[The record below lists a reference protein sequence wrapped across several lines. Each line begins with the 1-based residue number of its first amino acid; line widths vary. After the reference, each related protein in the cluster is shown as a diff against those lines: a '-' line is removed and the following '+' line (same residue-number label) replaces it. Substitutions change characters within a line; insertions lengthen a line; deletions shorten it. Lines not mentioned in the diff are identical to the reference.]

1 MNNTKVN
8 ELLGRQ
14 ILFFDGGMGTL
25 LQDRGL
31 QTGEIP
37 ETWNILHPEVIRQIH
52 KEYLLAGSNVIYA
65 NTFGAN
71 AFKCKKLDYTVDE
84 LVSAGVRL
92 SKEAIAEAREQLKQD
107 GAPDAESRPMYSA
120 LDIGSIGKL
129 LKPLGEISFDEAY
142 DTFKEIII
150 SGAQAGAD
158 LILIETVS
166 DSYEI
171 KAAVLAAKE
180 NCNLPVVVTMIFDEN
195 GKLLTG
201 GDVASVTAML
211 EGLGVDA
218 IGFNCGLGPKQ
229 MKALLPQLTAC
240 CSLPIVI
247 KANAGLPVVVN
258 GQTVF
263 NVEPDEFAESVKVLV
278 EMGASAVGGCCGTT
292 PAHIKRVVDTCK
304 DMDIVPVTDKKLTV
318 VSSYNHA
325 VYFTRKP
332 LIIGERINPTGK
344 SKFKQALRDHDME
357 YIYKEGLTQEE
368 NGAHILDVNVGLPE
382 IDEPQ
387 LMEEAVTGI
396 QAIIDLPLQIDTS
409 DIEAMERGLRYYNG
423 KPMLNSVN
431 GKKESMESVFPLA
444 KKYGAVLVC
453 LCLDESGIP
462 ETVEGRLKIAEK
474 IVTTAAE
481 YGIPKK
487 NLVMDALVL
496 TISTGQDNANVT
508 LETLRRIRYEMG
520 LHTVLGVSNISFG
533 LPDRSHI
540 NTAFFT
546 MAMNNGLSAG
556 IVNPS
561 SEPMMA
567 AYYSFNALI
576 GEDDQCIEYISK
588 YAQAQDKPKEKT
600 ASSTNEL
607 TLDDAI
613 IRGLSESAYNATI
626 KLLDQ
631 NVDSLS
637 IINDKLIP
645 ALDVVGKGFEEKKMF
660 LPQLLMSAD
669 AAKASFEAIKAVL
682 SKQGKSS
689 ESKGKIVIA
698 TVKGDIHDIGKNIV
712 KTLLENYGF
721 EMIDLGKDVD
731 PELILKTVKEQEVRL
746 VGLSALMTTTVVNM
760 EETIKLLRDNN
771 AGCKVMVGGAVLT
784 QEYADMIGA
793 DFYSKDAMGSVRYAN
808 DLHDKGEL

>member
-1 MNNTKVN
+1 MNFREV
-8 ELLGRQ
+8 LGRQ

-25 LQDRGL
+25 LQERGL
-31 QTGEIP
+31 KAGEVP
-37 ETWNILHPEVIRQIH
+37 ETWNIVHPECIRQIH
-52 KEYLLAGSNVIYA
+52 KEYLMAGSNIISA
-65 NTFGAN
+65 NTFGVN
-71 AFKCKKLDYTVDE
+71 AFKCKNLPYTVDE
-84 LVSAGVRL
+84 LVTAGIQLVQ
-92 SKEAIAEAREQLKQD
+92 EAIQEVRSSSNGGEKQ
-107 GAPDAESRPMYSA
+107 PMYAA

-142 DTFKEIII
+142 KTFQEIII
-150 SGAQAGAD
+150 AGDKAGAD

-180 NCNLPVVVTMIFDEN
+180 NSNLPVVVTMIFDES

-218 IGFNCGLGPKQ
+218 VGFNCGLGPEQ
-229 MKALLPQLTAC
+229 MKNLLPQLTAC
-240 CSLPIVI
+240 CSLPVVVN
-247 KANAGLPVVVN
+247 ANAGLPVVVN

-263 NVEPDEFAESVKVLV
+263 NVAPEEFAQSVKTLV
-278 EMGASAVGGCCGTT
+278 EMGAGIVGGCCGTT
-292 PAHIKRVVDTCK
+292 PAHIQRVVELCK
-304 DMDIVPVTDKKLTV
+304 DMEIKPVTDKNLTV

-344 SKFKQALRDHDME
+344 SKFKQALREHDME
-357 YIYKEGLTQEE
+357 YIYKEGLAQEE
-368 NGAHILDVNVGLPE
+368 KGAQILDVNVGLPE
-382 IDEPQ
+382 IDEPR

-409 DIEAMERGLRYYNG
+409 DTAAMERGLRYYNG

-431 GKKESMESVFPLA
+431 GKKESMESVFPIA

-462 ETVEGRLKIAEK
+462 ETVEGRLRVAEK
-474 IVTTAAE
+474 LVKTAAE

-487 NLVMDALVL
+487 NLVIDALVL

-508 LETLRRIRYEMG
+508 LETMRRIRYEMG

-533 LPDRSHI
+533 LPERSRI

-561 SEPMMA
+561 SEPMMS

-576 GEDDQCIEYISK
+576 GEDEQCMAYIANASQTADK
-588 YAQAQDKPKEKT
+588 TSAAPAQKNSA
-600 ASSTNEL
+600 L
-607 TLDDAI
+607 TLEEAI
-613 IRGLSESAYNATI
+613 IKGLSESAGEATVR
-626 KLLDQ
+626 LLEQ
-631 NVDSLS
+631 NMDALA
-637 IINDKLIP
+637 IINEKLIP

-669 AAKASFEAIKAVL
+669 AAKASFEAIKATL
-682 SKQGKSS
+682 SKQGKNS

-721 EMIDLGKDVD
+721 DMLDLGKDVD
-731 PELILKTVKEQEVRL
+731 PELILKTVQENQVKL

-760 EETIKLLRDNN
+760 EATIKLLREHH

-808 DLHDKGEL
+808 ALYEQGELA

>member
-1 MNNTKVN
+1 MNIREK
-8 ELLGRQ
+8 LGKE
-14 ILFFDGGMGTL
+14 ILFFDGAMGTE
-25 LQDRGL
+25 LQARGL

-37 ETWNILHPEVIRQIH
+37 ETWNILQPEIIKQVH
-52 KEYLLAGSNVIYA
+52 KEYLLAGANIINA
-65 NTFGAN
+65 NTFGVN
-71 AFKCKKLDYTVDE
+71 TFKCRDMEYSVE
-84 LVSAGVRL
+84 QLVAAGIGLV
-92 SKEAIAEAREQLKQD
+92 KDAIAEVREELAAKGKNQEEL
-107 GAPDAESRPMYSA
+107 PDMYTA
-120 LDIGSIGKL
+120 LDIGSLGKL
-129 LKPLGEISFDEAY
+129 LKPLGEIAFEDAY
-142 DTFKEIII
+142 QAFKEIII
-150 SGAQAGAD
+150 AGDKAGAD
-158 LILIETVS
+158 VILIETVS

-180 NCNLPVVVTMIFDEN
+180 NSNLPIVVTMIFDDN

-218 IGFNCGLGPKQ
+218 IGFNCGLGPEQ
-229 MKALLPQLTAC
+229 MLKLLPELTAC
-240 CSLPIVI
+240 CSIPIVI
-247 KANAGLPVVVN
+247 NPNAGLPSVVN
-258 GQTVF
+258 GKTVF
-263 NVEPDEFAESVKVLV
+263 NVEPEEFAQQVKLLV
-278 EMGASAVGGCCGTT
+278 ENGASVVGGCCGTT
-292 PAHIKRVVDTCK
+292 PAHIKVLVDTCK
-304 DMDIVPVTDKKLTV
+304 DMTLQPVTDKKLTV

-368 NGAHILDVNVGLPE
+368 KGAHILDVNVGLPE

-387 LMEEAVTGI
+387 LMEEAITGI

-409 DIEAMERGLRYYNG
+409 DPIAMERALRCYNG

-444 KKYGAVLVC
+444 KKYGAVVVC

-462 ETVEGRLKIAEK
+462 ETVEGRLAVAEK
-474 IVTTAAE
+474 IVKTAE
-481 YGIPKK
+481 SYGIPKK
-487 NLVMDALVL
+487 NLVMDALVM
-496 TISTGQDNANVT
+496 TISTGKDNALIT
-508 LETLRRIRYEMG
+508 LEALRRIRYEMG
-520 LHTVLGVSNISFG
+520 IHTVLGVSNISFG
-533 LPDRSHI
+533 LPERGKV
-540 NTAFFT
+540 TTTFFT
-546 MAMNNGLSAG
+546 MAMQNGLSAG

-561 SEPMMA
+561 SEQLMS

-576 GEDDQCIEYISK
+576 GEDDQCMEYIEKCGNTTEQPKAAVSSK
-588 YAQAQDKPKEKT
+588 GGVLALGE
-600 ASSTNEL
+600 
-607 TLDDAI
+607 AI
-613 IRGLSESAYNATI
+613 IKGLSESAYQATM
-626 KLLDQ
+626 KLLEEG
-631 NVDSLS
+631 NDSLS
-637 IINDKLIP
+637 IINDRLIP

-669 AAKASFEAIKAVL
+669 AAKASFEAIKKVL
-682 SKQGKSS
+682 SESGKKSD
-689 ESKGKIVIA
+689 SKGKIVIA

-721 EMIDLGKDVD
+721 DMIDLGKDVE
-731 PELILKTVKEQEVRL
+731 PELILKTVQENNIRL

-760 EETIKLLRDNN
+760 EETIKLLRAHNVN
-771 AGCKVMVGGAVLT
+771 CRVMVGGAVLT

-808 DLHDKGEL
+808 ELYEAGEI

>member
-1 MNNTKVN
+1 M
-8 ELLGRQ
+8 
-14 ILFFDGGMGTL
+14 
-25 LQDRGL
+25 

-37 ETWNILHPEVIRQIH
+37 ETWNILQPEKIKQVH
-52 KEYLLAGSNVIYA
+52 KEYLRAGANVISA
-65 NTFGAN
+65 NTFGVN
-71 AFKCKKLDYTVDE
+71 SFKCRNMEYSVE
-84 LVSAGVRL
+84 QLVSSGINLVKESISEVREEL
-92 SKEAIAEAREQLKQD
+92 LAKGEKE
-107 GAPDAESRPMYSA
+107 DALPTMYTA
-120 LDIGSIGKL
+120 LDIGSLGKL
-129 LKPLGEISFDEAY
+129 LKPLGEIAFEQAYEA
-142 DTFKEIII
+142 FKEIII
-150 SGAQAGAD
+150 AGDKAGAD
-158 LILIETVS
+158 VILVETVS

-180 NCNLPVVVTMIFDEN
+180 NSELPVVVTMIFDEN

-218 IGFNCGLGPKQ
+218 IGFNCGLGPEQ
-229 MKALLPQLTAC
+229 MLKLLPELTAC
-240 CSLPIVI
+240 CSIPIVI
-247 KANAGLPVVVN
+247 NPNAGLPSVVN
-258 GQTVF
+258 GKTVF
-263 NVEPDEFAESVKVLV
+263 DVEPEEFAQKVKLLV
-278 EMGASAVGGCCGTT
+278 ENGASAVGGCCGTT
-292 PAHIKRVVDTCK
+292 PAHIREVISVCK
-304 DMDIVPVTDKKLTV
+304 GLELQPITDKNLTV

-368 NGAHILDVNVGLPE
+368 KGAHILDVNVGLPE

-409 DIEAMERGLRYYNG
+409 DPVAMERALRCYNG

-431 GKKESMESVFPLA
+431 GKKESMESVFPIA
-444 KKYGAVLVC
+444 KKYGAVVVC
-453 LCLDESGIP
+453 LCLDENGIP
-462 ETVEGRLKIAEK
+462 ETVEGRLAIAEK
-474 IVTTAAE
+474 IVKTAE
-481 YGIPKK
+481 SYGIPKK
-487 NLVMDALVL
+487 NLVMDALVM
-496 TISTGQDNANVT
+496 TISTGKDNALVT
-508 LETLRRIRYEMG
+508 LEALRRIRYEMG
-520 LHTVLGVSNISFG
+520 IHTVLGVSNISFG
-533 LPDRSHI
+533 LPERGKV
-540 NTAFFT
+540 NTTFFT
-546 MAMNNGLSAG
+546 MALQNGLSAG

-576 GEDDQCIEYISK
+576 GEDDQCMEYIEKCGTPSE
-588 YAQAQDKPKEKT
+588 QPKVVSGNKN
-600 ASSTNEL
+600 SDL
-607 TLDDAI
+607 TLDEAI
-613 IRGLSESAYNATI
+613 IKGLTESAYQATM
-626 KLLDQ
+626 KLLSEG
-631 NVDSLS
+631 NDSLT
-637 IINDKLIP
+637 IINEKLIP

-669 AAKASFEAIKAVL
+669 AAKASFEAIKKVL
-682 SKQGKSS
+682 SESGKKS

-721 EMIDLGKDVD
+721 EMIDLGKDVE
-731 PELILKTVKEQEVRL
+731 PELILKTVQEQNVRL

-760 EETIKLLRDNN
+760 EETIKLLREQNVN
-771 AGCKVMVGGAVLT
+771 CRVMVGGAVLT

-808 DLHDKGEL
+808 ELYDAGEI

>member
-1 MNNTKVN
+1 MNFREV
-8 ELLGRQ
+8 LGRQ

-25 LQDRGL
+25 LQERGL
-31 QTGEIP
+31 KAGEVP
-37 ETWNILHPEVIRQIH
+37 ETWNIVHPECIRQIH
-52 KEYLLAGSNVIYA
+52 KEYLMAGSNIISA
-65 NTFGAN
+65 NTFGVN
-71 AFKCKKLDYTVDE
+71 AFKCKNLPYTVDE
-84 LVSAGVRL
+84 LVTAGIQLVQ
-92 SKEAIAEAREQLKQD
+92 EAIQEVRSSSNDGEKQ
-107 GAPDAESRPMYSA
+107 PMYAA

-142 DTFKEIII
+142 KTFQEIIVA
-150 SGAQAGAD
+150 GDRAGAD

-180 NCNLPVVVTMIFDEN
+180 NSNLPVVVTMIFDES

-218 IGFNCGLGPKQ
+218 VGFNCGLGPEQ
-229 MKALLPQLTAC
+229 MKNLLPQLTAC
-240 CSLPIVI
+240 CSLPVVI
-247 KANAGLPVVVN
+247 NANAGLPVVVN

-263 NVEPDEFAESVKVLV
+263 HVAPEEFAQSVKMLV
-278 EMGASAVGGCCGTT
+278 EMGAGIVGGCCGTT
-292 PAHIKRVVDTCK
+292 PAHIQRVVELCK
-304 DMDIVPVTDKKLTV
+304 DMEIRPVTDKNLTV

-344 SKFKQALRDHDME
+344 SKFKQALREHDME
-357 YIYKEGLTQEE
+357 YIYKEGLAQEE
-368 NGAHILDVNVGLPE
+368 KGAQILDVNVGLPE
-382 IDEPQ
+382 IDEPR

-409 DIEAMERGLRYYNG
+409 DTAAMERGLRYYNG

-431 GKKESMESVFPLA
+431 GKKESMESVFPIA

-462 ETVEGRLKIAEK
+462 ETVEGRLRVAEK
-474 IVTTAAE
+474 LVKTAAE

-487 NLVMDALVL
+487 NLVIDALVL

-508 LETLRRIRYEMG
+508 LETMRRIRYEMG

-533 LPDRSHI
+533 LPERSRI

-561 SEPMMA
+561 SEPMMS

-576 GEDDQCIEYISK
+576 GEDEQCMAYIANASQTADK
-588 YAQAQDKPKEKT
+588 TSAAPAQKNSA
-600 ASSTNEL
+600 L
-607 TLDDAI
+607 TLEEAI
-613 IRGLSESAYNATI
+613 IKGLSESAGEATVR
-626 KLLDQ
+626 LLEQ
-631 NVDSLS
+631 NMDALA
-637 IINDKLIP
+637 IINEKLIP

-669 AAKASFEAIKAVL
+669 AAKASFEAIKATL
-682 SKQGKSS
+682 SKQGKNS

-721 EMIDLGKDVD
+721 DMLDLGKDVD
-731 PELILKTVKEQEVRL
+731 PELILKTVQENQVKL

-760 EETIKLLRDNN
+760 EATIKLLREHH

-808 DLHDKGEL
+808 ALYEQGELA

>member
-1 MNNTKVN
+1 MNFREV
-8 ELLGRQ
+8 LGRQ

-25 LQDRGL
+25 LQERGL
-31 QTGEIP
+31 KAGEVP
-37 ETWNILHPEVIRQIH
+37 ETWNIVHPECIRQIH
-52 KEYLLAGSNVIYA
+52 KEYLMAGSNIISA
-65 NTFGAN
+65 NTFGVN
-71 AFKCKKLDYTVDE
+71 AFKCKNLPYTVDE
-84 LVSAGVRL
+84 LVTAGIQLVQ
-92 SKEAIAEAREQLKQD
+92 EAIQEVRSSSNGGEKQ
-107 GAPDAESRPMYSA
+107 PMYAA

-142 DTFKEIII
+142 KTFQEIII
-150 SGAQAGAD
+150 AGDKAGAD

-180 NCNLPVVVTMIFDEN
+180 NSNLPVVVTMIFDES

-218 IGFNCGLGPKQ
+218 VGFNCGLGPEQ
-229 MKALLPQLTAC
+229 MKNLLPQLTAC
-240 CSLPIVI
+240 CSLPVVVN
-247 KANAGLPVVVN
+247 ANAGLPVVVN

-263 NVEPDEFAESVKVLV
+263 HVAPEEFAQSVKTLV
-278 EMGASAVGGCCGTT
+278 EMGAGIVGGCCGTT
-292 PAHIKRVVDTCK
+292 PAHIQRVVELCK
-304 DMDIVPVTDKKLTV
+304 DMEIKPVTDKNLTV

-344 SKFKQALRDHDME
+344 SKFKQALREHDME
-357 YIYKEGLTQEE
+357 YIYKEGLAQEE
-368 NGAHILDVNVGLPE
+368 KGAQILDVNVGLPE
-382 IDEPQ
+382 IDEPR

-409 DIEAMERGLRYYNG
+409 DTAAMERGLRYYNG

-431 GKKESMESVFPLA
+431 GKKESMESVFPIA

-462 ETVEGRLKIAEK
+462 ETVEGRLRVAEK
-474 IVTTAAE
+474 LVKTAAE

-487 NLVMDALVL
+487 NLVIDALVL

-508 LETLRRIRYEMG
+508 LETMRRIRYEMG

-533 LPDRSHI
+533 LPERSRI

-561 SEPMMA
+561 SEPMMS

-576 GEDDQCIEYISK
+576 GEDEQCMAYIANASQT
-588 YAQAQDKPKEKT
+588 ADKPSA
-600 ASSTNEL
+600 ASAQKNSAL
-607 TLDDAI
+607 TLEEAI
-613 IRGLSESAYNATI
+613 IKGLSESAGEATVR
-626 KLLDQ
+626 LLEQ
-631 NVDSLS
+631 NMDALA
-637 IINDKLIP
+637 IINEKLIP

-669 AAKASFEAIKAVL
+669 AAKASFEAIKATL
-682 SKQGKSS
+682 SKQGKNS

-721 EMIDLGKDVD
+721 DMLDLGKDVN
-731 PELILKTVKEQEVRL
+731 PELILKTVQENQVKL

-760 EETIKLLRDNN
+760 EATIKLLREHH

-808 DLHDKGEL
+808 ALYEQGELA

>member
-1 MNNTKVN
+1 MNFR
-8 ELLGRQ
+8 EALGRQ

-25 LQDRGL
+25 LQERGL
-31 QTGEIP
+31 KTGEVP
-37 ETWNILHPEVIRQIH
+37 ETWNVLHPEIVRQIH
-52 KEYLLAGSNVIYA
+52 KEYLLAGSNVISA
-65 NTFGAN
+65 NTFGVN
-71 AFKCKKLDYTVDE
+71 AFKCKHLPYTVE
-84 LVSAGVRL
+84 ALVTAGIQLV
-92 SKEAIAEAREQLKQD
+92 KEAIQEIQEVQEQKQ
-107 GAPDAESRPMYSA
+107 PMYTA

-142 DTFKEIII
+142 KTFQEIII
-150 SGAQAGAD
+150 AGDKAGAD

-180 NCNLPVVVTMIFDEN
+180 NSNLPVVVTMIFDES

-218 IGFNCGLGPKQ
+218 VGFNCGLGPEQ
-229 MKALLPQLTAC
+229 MKNLLPQLTAC

-247 KANAGLPVVVN
+247 NANAGLPVVVN

-263 NVEPDEFAESVKVLV
+263 HVAPEEFAQSVRTLV

-292 PAHIKRVVDTCK
+292 PAHISRVVALCK
-304 DMDIVPVTDKKLTV
+304 DMEIQPVTDKKLTV

-357 YIYKEGLTQEE
+357 YIYKEGLVQEE
-368 NGAHILDVNVGLPE
+368 KGAQILDVNVGLPE
-382 IDEPQ
+382 IDEPR

-409 DIEAMERGLRYYNG
+409 DTEAMERGLRYYNG

-431 GKKESMESVFPLA
+431 GKKESMERVFPIA

-462 ETVEGRLKIAEK
+462 ETVEGRLSVAEK
-474 IVTTAAE
+474 IVNTAAQ

-496 TISTGQDNANVT
+496 TISTGQDNAQVT
-508 LETLRRIRYEMG
+508 LEALRRIRYEMG

-533 LPDRSHI
+533 LPERSRI

-561 SEPMMA
+561 SEPMMS

-576 GEDDQCIEYISK
+576 GEDKQCMAYIANASQT
-588 YAQAQDKPKEKT
+588 ADK
-600 ASSTNEL
+600 SSPALAAKNSAL
-607 TLDDAI
+607 SLDEAI
-613 IRGLSESAYNATI
+613 IKGLSESASEATV
-626 KLLDQ
+626 KLLEQ
-631 NVDSLS
+631 NTDALT
-637 IINDKLIP
+637 IINEKLIP

-669 AAKASFEAIKAVL
+669 AAKASFEAIKATL
-682 SKQGKSS
+682 SKQGKNS

-721 EMIDLGKDVD
+721 DMIDLGKDVD
-731 PELILKTVKEQEVRL
+731 PELILQTVQEHQVKL

-760 EETIKLLRDNN
+760 EATIKLLREHH

-808 DLHDKGEL
+808 ALYEQGELA

>member
-1 MNNTKVN
+1 MNFK
-8 ELLGRQ
+8 ELLGKQ

-25 LQDRGL
+25 LQERGL
-31 QTGEIP
+31 QTGEVP

-52 KEYLLAGSNVIYA
+52 IEYLSAGSNIISA

-71 AFKCKKLDYTVDE
+71 AFKCKNLSYTVDE
-84 LVSAGVRL
+84 LVTAGIRRA
-92 SKEAIAEAREQLKQD
+92 KEAIEEVRSREK
-107 GAPDAESRPMYSA
+107 DAQPMYCA

-142 DTFKEIII
+142 DTFREIVTA
-150 SGAQAGAD
+150 GDKAGAD

-180 NCNLPVVVTMIFDEN
+180 NSALPVVVTMIFDEN

-218 IGFNCGLGPKQ
+218 IGFNCGLGPEQ
-229 MKALLPQLTAC
+229 MKKLLPQLTAC

-247 KANAGLPVVVN
+247 NPNAGLPVVVN
-258 GQTVF
+258 GQTVY
-263 NVEPDEFAESVKVLV
+263 NVEPGEFAQSVQTLV
-278 EMGASAVGGCCGTT
+278 EMGASVVGGCCGTT
-292 PAHIKRVVDTCK
+292 PEHIRRVVERCK
-304 DMDIVPVTDKKLTV
+304 KMAIQPIIDKNLTV

-409 DIEAMERGLRYYNG
+409 DTGAMERGLRYYNG

-431 GKKESMESVFPLA
+431 GKKESMESVFPIA

-453 LCLDESGIP
+453 LCLDEGGIP
-462 ETVEGRLKIAEK
+462 ETVEGRLAVAEK
-474 IVTTAAE
+474 IMKTAAV

-496 TISTGQDNANVT
+496 TISTGADNANIT
-508 LETLRRIRYEMG
+508 LETLRRIRYELG

-533 LPDRSHI
+533 LPERSRI

-576 GEDDQCIEYISK
+576 GEDEQCMEYIAKSTVQT
-588 YAQAQDKPKEKT
+588 ADKSSAA
-600 ASSTNEL
+600 ASQKGGL
-607 TLDDAI
+607 TLDEAI
-613 IRGLSESAYNATI
+613 IKGLSESAHEATL
-626 KLLDQ
+626 KLLEQ
-631 NVDSLS
+631 GADSLE
-637 IINDKLIP
+637 IINEKLIP

-682 SKQGKSS
+682 SKQGKHS

-721 EMIDLGKDVD
+721 DMIDLGKDVA
-731 PELILKTVKEQEVRL
+731 PERILKTVQEQNVKL

-760 EETIKLLRDNN
+760 EATIKLLRSHGAD
-771 AGCKVMVGGAVLT
+771 CKVMVGGAVLT
-784 QEYADMIGA
+784 QEYADSIGA

-808 DLHDKGEL
+808 ELSDRGEL

>member
-1 MNNTKVN
+1 MNFRD
-8 ELLGRQ
+8 LLGKQ

-25 LQDRGL
+25 LQERGL
-31 QTGEIP
+31 QPGEIP
-37 ETWNILHPEVIRQIH
+37 ETWNILHPEVIKQIH
-52 KEYLLAGSNVIYA
+52 KEYLLAGSNMVSA
-65 NTFGAN
+65 NTFGVN
-71 AFKCKKLDYTVDE
+71 AFKCKNLEYTVEE
-84 LVSAGVRL
+84 LVTEGVRL
-92 SKEAIAEAREQLKQD
+92 TKEAIAEIKKENA
-107 GAPDAESRPMYSA
+107 AESDRPMFSV

-129 LKPLGEISFDEAY
+129 LKPLGEITFDHAY
-142 DTFKEIII
+142 ETFREIITA
-150 SGAQAGAD
+150 GDKAGAD
-158 LILIETVS
+158 LILIETMS

-180 NCNLPVVVTMIFDEN
+180 NSRLPVVVTMIFDEN

-218 IGFNCGLGPKQ
+218 IGFNCGLGPEQ
-229 MKALLPQLTAC
+229 MKKLLPQLTEC
-240 CSLPIVI
+240 CSLPVVI
-247 KANAGLPVVVN
+247 NPNAGLPVVVN

-263 NVEPDEFAESVKVLV
+263 DVEPDAFAESVKMLV
-278 EMGASAVGGCCGTT
+278 GMGAGVVGGCCGTT
-292 PAHIKRVVDTCK
+292 PAHIKKVVELCGK
-304 DMDIVPVTDKKLTV
+304 MDIIPVTDKGLTV

-325 VYFTRKP
+325 VTFSRKP

-344 SKFKQALRDHDME
+344 SKFKQALRDYDME
-357 YIYKEGLTQEE
+357 YIYKEGLVQEE

-409 DIEAMERGLRYYNG
+409 DTDAMERGLRYYNG

-431 GKKESMESVFPLA
+431 GKKESMESVFPIA
-444 KKYGAVLVC
+444 KKYGAVVVC

-474 IVTTAAE
+474 IMKTAAI

-508 LETLRRIRYEMG
+508 LETLRRIRYELG

-533 LPDRSHI
+533 LPERSRI

-576 GEDDQCIEYISK
+576 GEDDQCMEYIAKASQTADRPAAPAVSK
-588 YAQAQDKPKEKT
+588 
-600 ASSTNEL
+600 SSAL
-607 TLDDAI
+607 TLYEAI
-613 IRGLSESAYNATI
+613 VKGLSESAYEATV
-626 KLLDQ
+626 KLLEQ
-631 NVDSLS
+631 NTDSLT
-637 IINDKLIP
+637 IINEKLIP

-669 AAKASFEAIKAVL
+669 AAKASFAAIKTSL
-682 SKQGKSS
+682 SKQGKNSG
-689 ESKGKIVIA
+689 SKGKIVIA

-731 PELILKTVKEQEVRL
+731 PEVVLKTVREQNVRL

-760 EETIKLLRDNN
+760 EATIKLLRESGLD
-771 AGCKVMVGGAVLT
+771 CKVMVGGAVLT

-808 DLHDKGEL
+808 ELHDKGEL

>member
-1 MNNTKVN
+1 MNFK
-8 ELLGRQ
+8 EQLGRQ

-25 LQDRGL
+25 LQERGL
-31 QTGEIP
+31 MAGEVP
-37 ETWNILHPEVIRQIH
+37 ETWNILHPEIIKQIH
-52 KEYLLAGSNVIYA
+52 IEYLLAGSNIISA
-65 NTFGAN
+65 NTFGVN
-71 AFKCKKLDYTVDE
+71 AFKCKNLEYTVEE
-84 LVSAGVRL
+84 LVTAGIGLVREAIQEVC
-92 SKEAIAEAREQLKQD
+92 SKEKNHVSEQ
-107 GAPDAESRPMYSA
+107 SMYVA

-142 DTFKEIII
+142 KTFQEIVIA
-150 SGAQAGAD
+150 GGQAGAD

-180 NCNLPVVVTMIFDEN
+180 NSNLPVVVTMIFDEN

-218 IGFNCGLGPKQ
+218 IGFNCGLGPEQ
-229 MKALLPQLTAC
+229 MKKLLPQLTAC
-240 CSLPIVI
+240 CSLPII
-247 KANAGLPVVVN
+247 INPNAGLPVVVN

-263 NVEPDEFAESVKVLV
+263 QVAPQEFAQSIKTLV
-278 EMGASAVGGCCGTT
+278 EMGASVVGGCCGTT
-292 PAHIKRVVDTCK
+292 PAHIKCVVELCK
-304 DMDIVPVTDKKLTV
+304 NMKITPITDKKLTV

-357 YIYKEGLTQEE
+357 YLYKEGLTQEE
-368 NGAHILDVNVGLPE
+368 KGAHILDVNVGLPE
-382 IDEPQ
+382 IDEPA
-387 LMEEAVTGI
+387 LMEEAVSGI

-409 DIEAMERGLRYYNG
+409 DTEAMERGLRYYNG

-431 GKKESMESVFPLA
+431 GKKESMESVFPIA

-453 LCLDESGIP
+453 LCLDENGIP
-462 ETVEGRLKIAEK
+462 ETVEGRLQVAEK
-474 IVTTAAE
+474 IVRTAAQ
-481 YGIPKK
+481 YGISKK

-496 TISTGQDNANVT
+496 TISTGKDNANVT
-508 LETLRRIRYEMG
+508 LEAMRRIRYEMG

-533 LPDRSHI
+533 LPERSRI

-561 SEPMMA
+561 SEPMMS

-576 GEDDQCIEYISK
+576 GEDDQCSAYIANAS
-588 YAQAQDKPKEKT
+588 QALDKPSV
-600 ASSTNEL
+600 SSAAKSNAL
-607 TLDDAI
+607 TLEEAI
-613 IRGLSESAYNATI
+613 VKGLAESASEETV
-626 KLLDQ
+626 KLLKQ
-631 NVDSLS
+631 NIEALS
-637 IINDKLIP
+637 IINEKLIP

-660 LPQLLMSAD
+660 LPQLLMSAE
-669 AAKASFEAIKAVL
+669 AAKASFEAIKTTL
-682 SKQGKSS
+682 SKQGKDS

-731 PELILKTVKEQEVRL
+731 PEQILKTVQEQQVRL

-760 EETIKLLRDNN
+760 EATIKLLREHYVD
-771 AGCKVMVGGAVLT
+771 CKVMVGGAVLT

-808 DLHDKGEL
+808 ELYERGEL

>member
-1 MNNTKVN
+1 MNFREV
-8 ELLGRQ
+8 LGRQ

-25 LQDRGL
+25 LQERGL
-31 QTGEIP
+31 KAGEVP
-37 ETWNILHPEVIRQIH
+37 ETWNIVHPECIRQIH
-52 KEYLLAGSNVIYA
+52 KEYLMAGSNIISA
-65 NTFGAN
+65 NTFGVN
-71 AFKCKKLDYTVDE
+71 AFKCKNLPYTVDE
-84 LVSAGVRL
+84 LVTAGIQLVQ
-92 SKEAIAEAREQLKQD
+92 EAIQEVRSSSNGGEKQ
-107 GAPDAESRPMYSA
+107 PMYAA

-142 DTFKEIII
+142 KTFQEIIVA
-150 SGAQAGAD
+150 GDRAGAD

-180 NCNLPVVVTMIFDEN
+180 NSNLPVVVTMIFDES

-218 IGFNCGLGPKQ
+218 VGFNCGLGPEQ
-229 MKALLPQLTAC
+229 MKNLLPQLTAC
-240 CSLPIVI
+240 CSLPVVI
-247 KANAGLPVVVN
+247 NANAGLPMVVN

-263 NVEPDEFAESVKVLV
+263 HVAPEEFAQSVKMLV
-278 EMGASAVGGCCGTT
+278 EMGAGIVGGCCGTT
-292 PAHIKRVVDTCK
+292 PAHIQRVVELCK
-304 DMDIVPVTDKKLTV
+304 DMEIRPVTDKNLTV

-344 SKFKQALRDHDME
+344 SKFKQALREHDME
-357 YIYKEGLTQEE
+357 YIYKEGLAQEE
-368 NGAHILDVNVGLPE
+368 KGAQILDVNVGLPE
-382 IDEPQ
+382 IDEPR

-409 DIEAMERGLRYYNG
+409 DTAAMERGLRYYNG

-431 GKKESMESVFPLA
+431 GKKESMESVFPIA

-462 ETVEGRLKIAEK
+462 ETVEGRLRVAEK
-474 IVTTAAE
+474 LVKTAAE

-487 NLVMDALVL
+487 NLVIDALVL

-508 LETLRRIRYEMG
+508 LETMRRIRYEMG
-520 LHTVLGVSNISFG
+520 FHTVLGVSNISFG
-533 LPDRSHI
+533 LPERSRI

-561 SEPMMA
+561 SEPMMS

-576 GEDDQCIEYISK
+576 GEDEQCMAYIANASQTADK
-588 YAQAQDKPKEKT
+588 TSAAPAQKNSA
-600 ASSTNEL
+600 L
-607 TLDDAI
+607 TLEEAI
-613 IRGLSESAYNATI
+613 IKGLSESAGEATVR
-626 KLLDQ
+626 LLEQ
-631 NVDSLS
+631 NMDALA
-637 IINDKLIP
+637 IINEKLIP

-669 AAKASFEAIKAVL
+669 AAKASFEAIKATL
-682 SKQGKSS
+682 SKQGKNS

-721 EMIDLGKDVD
+721 DMLDLGKDVD
-731 PELILKTVKEQEVRL
+731 PELILKTVQENQVKL

-760 EETIKLLRDNN
+760 EATIKLLREHH

-808 DLHDKGEL
+808 ALYEQGELA